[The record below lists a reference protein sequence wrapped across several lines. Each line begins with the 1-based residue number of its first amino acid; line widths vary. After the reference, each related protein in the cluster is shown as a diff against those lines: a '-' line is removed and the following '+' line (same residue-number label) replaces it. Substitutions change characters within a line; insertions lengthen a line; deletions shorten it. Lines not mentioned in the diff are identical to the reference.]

1 MEATRQYNAAFI
13 WMICLVSA
21 MGGLLFGYDWVVVGG
36 ARMFYEPYFGLETT
50 DQDWWRGF
58 TASSALYGCLIG
70 AWASGA
76 CTDRY
81 GRKLPLL
88 VSGVLF
94 TASAVWT
101 ALATDLV
108 SFNAARVLGGMGIG
122 LASNLSPL
130 YIAEVSPANKRG
142 QYVSINQLTIVIG
155 VLAAQIINQLIGG
168 GIEPEAT
175 ADIIREGWY
184 GQSAW
189 RWMFAAE
196 TVPALAFF
204 LLMFLIPESP
214 RWLAKV
220 GRWDDATG
228 VLRRVGSPAYAQ
240 ASIESIRH
248 AMNNEDQAQ
257 GVNAKALLAPELRPL
272 LVLGIFLAVF
282 QQWCGINAIFY
293 YAPEIFKAAGQDISD
308 TFRSIAYTGVVNLIA
323 TIIALP
329 LVDRIGRRPLMLFG
343 AGALTIIYAALAILY
358 TQGSQGPHM
367 IALVLAAIACY
378 AVSLAPVTW
387 VLISEIFPTRVRGAA
402 VSVAVIAL
410 WAACAALALLFPRLN
425 TLLGTG
431 TLFGLF
437 SVICGVGFVFQAWA
451 LPETRGKSLEDL
463 ESQLAGPSA

>member
-1 MEATRQYNAAFI
+1 MEATRQYNTVFV

-36 ARMFYEPYFGLETT
+36 ARMFYEPYFHIETP

-58 TASSALYGCLIG
+58 TASSALYGCLLG

-81 GRKLPLL
+81 GRKIPLL

-94 TASAVWT
+94 TCSAVWT
-101 ALATDLV
+101 AMATDLV
-108 SFNAARVLGGMGIG
+108 SFNLARVLGGMGIG

-130 YIAEVSPANKRG
+130 YIAEVSPAAKRG
-142 QYVSINQLTIVIG
+142 QFVSINQLTIVVG
-155 VLAAQIINQLIGG
+155 VLAAQIVNQLIGG
-168 GIEPEAT
+168 GIESGAT
-175 ADIIREGWY
+175 AEIIRGGWY
-184 GQSAW
+184 GQAAW

-196 TVPALAFF
+196 IVPALAFF
-204 LLMFLIPESP
+204 ALMFLIPESP

-220 GRWDDATG
+220 GRWTDAEK
-228 VLRRVGSPAYAQ
+228 VLRRVGSEAYA
-240 ASIESIRH
+240 AAEGKSIRRTLGSP
-248 AMNNEDQAQ
+248 ADASQTGLRVLFSKEM
-257 GVNAKALLAPELRPL
+257 RPL
-272 LVLGIFLAVF
+272 LVLGVVLAVF

-293 YAPEIFKAAGQDISD
+293 YAPEIFQAAGQDISD
-308 TFRSIAYTGVVNLIA
+308 TFRSIAYTGVVNLVA

-343 AGALTIIYAALAILY
+343 AAGLTIIYTVLASLY
-358 TQGSQGPHM
+358 AQGSEGPHM

-402 VSVAVIAL
+402 VSVAVMAL
-410 WAACAALALLFPRLN
+410 WAASATLAQLFPVLN
-425 TLLGTG
+425 NALGTASV
-431 TLFGLF
+431 FGLF
-437 SVICGVGFVFQAWA
+437 AAVCASGFIYLAYR
-451 LPETRGKSLEDL
+451 LPETGGRSLEDL
-463 ESQLAGPSA
+463 ESQLLSTRA